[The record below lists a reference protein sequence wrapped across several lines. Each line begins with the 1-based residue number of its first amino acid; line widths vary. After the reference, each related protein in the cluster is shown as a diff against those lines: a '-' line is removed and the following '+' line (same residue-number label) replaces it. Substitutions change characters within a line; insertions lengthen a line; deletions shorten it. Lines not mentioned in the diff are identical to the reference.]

1 MKYAYLENNTVGEL
15 VGNDPFQLFQPP
27 YAEQFIEVPEEVQIG
42 WYFDGYA
49 WNAPF
54 VPMIKTQAD
63 LEGEIQRQ
71 LNAFAQEKDFDS
83 IEDACNWIN
92 STVDEWASESRR
104 AIEVRDIAWKTFKD
118 TGEIVIL
125 GWDI

>member
-1 MKYAYLENNTVGEL
+1 MKYAYLENNTVVDL
-15 VGNDPFQLFQPP
+15 VGNDPFQLFQEA
-27 YAEQFIEVPEEVQIG
+27 YASMFIEVPDDVQNNWI
-42 WYFDGYA
+42 FDGDSFK
-49 WNAPF
+49 PP
-54 VPMIKTQAD
+54 VQVEKTQAD

>member
-1 MKYAYLENNTVGEL
+1 MKYAYLENNTVVDL
-15 VGNDPFQLFQPP
+15 VGNDPFQLFQDS
-27 YAEQFIEVPEEVQIG
+27 YASMFIEVPEKVKVG
-42 WYFDGYA
+42 WSFDGSA
-49 WNAPF
+49 WNAPLSRQ
-54 VPMIKTQAD
+54 KTQAE

>member
-1 MKYAYLENNTVGEL
+1 MKYAYLANNTIVDL
-15 VGNDPFQLFQPP
+15 VGNDPFKLFQEA
-27 YAEQFIEVPEEVQIG
+27 YAALFVEVPDDVQNNWI
-42 WYFDGYA
+42 FDGDSFK
-49 WNAPF
+49 PP
-54 VPMIKTQAD
+54 VQVEKTQAD